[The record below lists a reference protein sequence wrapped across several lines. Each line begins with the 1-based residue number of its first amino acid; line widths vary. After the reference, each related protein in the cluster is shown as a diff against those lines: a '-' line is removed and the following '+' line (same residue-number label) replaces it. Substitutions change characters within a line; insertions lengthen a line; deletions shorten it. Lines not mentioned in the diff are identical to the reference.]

1 MEIITGYTGKKHI
14 TPEHDRDIHIGTY
27 GDNSYV
33 LSTGMK
39 MEAEVSSNNEIKIR
53 DGVLIHQGCAASI
66 KKNTYDSLQIVNG
79 SQGMKR
85 VDLIIARYKKDK
97 NTGIETLQLE
107 VLKGTPSE
115 TEPMSPS
122 YISGDIQAGDTVSD
136 MPMYKITIDGLNIVA
151 VDQLFTVLPSMAT
164 INKDL
169 ADTSDKIAVKSYKQA
184 DVHLQSF
191 YNVSAFSAYKVGRE
205 VHFNVSLDPKSG
217 TTLLANKLYAITSA
231 AIATDLRP
239 AVLTHIQCVGCGQGW
254 ENTCA
259 VMAYVD
265 TNGIIYF
272 STPATRAFY
281 KFHGIWIAAN

>member
-85 VDLIIARYKKDK
+85 IDLIIARYKKDK

-136 MPMYKITIDGLNIVA
+136 MPMYKITIEGLNIVA
-151 VDQLFTVLPSMAT
+151 VDQLFTILPSMAT
-164 INKDL
+164 IREDMTTSTETLKSGVRLQRMGKLRILNL
-169 ADTSDKIAVKSYKQA
+169 VDTSSAA
-184 DVHLQSF
+184 DGTIVNLAAGDRPANYVFAPAIVRGQTYPDFFISVTP
-191 YNVSAFSAYKVGRE
+191 VSAGTGKVGLFRGA
-205 VHFNVSLDPKSG
+205 NVQMQYNGYICSQ
-217 TTLLANKLYAITSA
+217 
-231 AIATDLRP
+231 IA
-239 AVLTHIQCVGCGQGW
+239 W
-254 ENTCA
+254 
-259 VMAYVD
+259 MVD
-265 TNGIIYF
+265 
-272 STPATRAFY
+272 
-281 KFHGIWIAAN
+281 